1 MTGRSK
7 LYKDHAGERRWRFVA
22 KNGEVI
28 ALSSESYAV
37 KRDAKKSIQLVLDA
51 GRAKAADVIDEA

>member
-1 MTGRSK
+1 MSGRFK
-7 LYKDHAGERRWRFVA
+7 LYEDNLGQWRWKFVA

-28 ALSSESYAV
+28 AVSSESYAE